1 MTSTS
6 EQRYVAELRIPT
18 YFYQEGDI
26 RESLPNT
33 QAFEITKGYW
43 SMRPLPGDAVVDGQA
58 AFTLTISFACPTL
71 RDAEERALKAGKT
84 FSSLVSGFAAHPAAH
99 PELVRI
105 SVVDVAERLISQTNY
120 WYGPKLLM
128 LSGFSQ
134 VTQHRFQRYM
144 QQVTS
149 MEDMDR
155 YRLQSAIHWY
165 VNSLSSVEPTA
176 SIVSA
181 WTGLEYIGKMLS
193 DKFHLSGIRAP
204 CDVCGNNPSTTRDR
218 NDRKIAGIEHVFS
231 WIRQLHHYEG
241 DESRIEGII
250 ASDLVEDFDV
260 KTAESLRNDIV
271 HGLKDVTFLE
281 ERCKEVRRHLS
292 HVLNASIQ
300 NVMADLV
307 PSGVLGDYEIRPE
320 GRDSVKFEAALPRQ
334 PFYGGWVEGFRVSIE
349 RADSPQ
355 IPVIG
360 WAGTGWDPDV
370 YPGPVESRCREVFDR
385 GSDIYEEA
393 DESLLTGIPKW
404 DDRPGEPPWE

>member
-1 MTSTS
+1 M
-6 EQRYVAELRIPT
+6 AELRIPT
-18 YFYQEGDI
+18 YFYQEDDI
-26 RESLPNT
+26 RGSLPNT

-43 SMRPLPGDAVVDGQA
+43 SMRPLPGDTVADGEA
-58 AFTLTISFACPTL
+58 AFTLTISFTCPTL
-71 RDAEERALKAGKT
+71 RDAEERALKAGRT
-84 FSSLVSGFAAHPAAH
+84 FGSLASGFAAHPAAP

-105 SVVDVAERLISQTNY
+105 SVVDVAERLIRQTNY
-120 WYGPKLLM
+120 WYGKKLLM
-128 LSGFSQ
+128 LSGFNQ

-165 VNSLSSVEPTA
+165 VNSLSAVEPTA
-176 SIVSA
+176 SIVAA
-181 WTGLEYIGKMLS
+181 WTGLECIGTMLN
-193 DKFHLSGIRAP
+193 DKFHPSGTRAP
-204 CDVCGNNPSTTRDR
+204 CSVCGNNPSTRR
-218 NDRKIAGIEHVFS
+218 NRKIAGVEHVFC
-231 WIRQLHHYEG
+231 WIRQLRHYEG
-241 DESRIEGII
+241 DESRVEGII
-250 ASDLVEDFDV
+250 AGDLVEDFDV

-281 ERCKEVRRHLS
+281 ERCKEVWRHLS

-307 PSGVLGDYEIRPE
+307 PSGVLGDYEIHPE
-320 GRDSVKFEAALPRQ
+320 GRASVKFEAALPRQ

-360 WAGTGWDPDV
+360 WIKTEWESDV
-370 YPGPVESRCREVFDR
+370 YPGPVETTCRETFGR
-385 GSDIYEEA
+385 GSEIYEGLDA
-393 DESLLTGIPKW
+393 SPLTGIRTW
-404 DDRPGEPPWE
+404 DERPDEPPGNA